1 MKISFFASKERTAE
15 KLRYLRLSTAQRK
28 SRLKRNSQAPP
39 SPHLLQSPVISE
51 GRSSTSSASNTT
63 GLF

>member
-1 MKISFFASKERTAE
+1 LIFFRVVERTAE

-28 SRLKRNSQAPP
+28 SRPKRNSQAPP
-39 SPHLLQSPVISE
+39 SPHLLQSPILSE

-63 GLF
+63 GLEK